1 MPGVAVKFPR
11 HMSER
16 LTAINVTR
24 GVRLTECGRIADTF
38 YTRLVGLL
46 RDKTLEYGD
55 GLWIKPC
62 NSIHSIEMKFVFDAI
77 FFDKNLKV
85 VHLVR
90 EMKPWRISKIVFAA
104 HSVLELPA
112 GLISQTGTELGDQF
126 EMRAG
131 ILLSGH

>member
-1 MPGVAVKFPR
+1 MTDP
-11 HMSER
+11 

-24 GVRLTECGRIADTF
+24 GVRLTTCGRVADTF
-38 YTRLVGLL
+38 YTRLIGLL

-62 NSIHSIEMKFVFDAI
+62 NSIHSIGMKFKFDAI
-77 FFDKNLKV
+77 FLDKNLRV

-90 EMKPWRISKIVFAA
+90 EMKPWRISKMVFSA

-112 GLISQTGTELGDQF
+112 GLISQTVTELGDQF
-126 EMRAG
+126 EMRTEIFHA
-131 ILLSGH
+131 IR